1 VFGDDASIE
10 EDSGKQQT
18 TADDKLLV
26 RLEKLQERLEM
37 LDIARQ
43 WAALLEKV
51 MDLRYVRSYSHCDRI
66 TEQNISKPLSYSQQA
81 LSPSHSP
88 STSTTSSHP
97 ALSGL
102 PIFRQLHALVGQMQQ
117 SLPPSVSLVGIAR
130 TVRDETWQGI
140 KSALARLV
148 YMPSS

>member
-37 LDIARQ
+37 LDIARK

-51 MDLRYVRSYSHCDRI
+51 MDLR
-66 TEQNISKPLSYSQQA
+66 
-81 LSPSHSP
+81 
-88 STSTTSSHP
+88 
-97 ALSGL
+97 
-102 PIFRQLHALVGQMQQ
+102 
-117 SLPPSVSLVGIAR
+117 
-130 TVRDETWQGI
+130 
-140 KSALARLV
+140 
-148 YMPSS
+148 